1 MIQTTDTV
9 LLAIDN
15 KRTSELWSASDS
27 VEELRE
33 LCENLGYSI
42 TNIEIQARERPHP
55 KFYVGS
61 GKLQELKELYK
72 ESNIGLFVTD
82 DDLTPLQHRTL
93 EAELAVKV
101 MDRTGIIL
109 EIFAMRANTKEA
121 QLQVEFAQL
130 TYLKPRLTRMWT
142 HLSRLGGGI
151 GTKGPGE
158 KQLEVDKRQIRN
170 RMDTIKEKLLKIE
183 KQRGLKRE
191 RRQTTPILTGSIVG
205 YTNAGK
211 STLLNSMTESSVVAE
226 SKLFATLDPTTKTFR
241 IPSNEKVLL
250 TDTVGFI
257 QKLPNPLKTSFKA
270 TLEEINEANFI
281 LHVVDISN
289 PNWES
294 MLKTSE
300 VLLEDLG
307 ANKIPTI
314 YVFNKIDLV
323 TSPSTYDTIHNFHPN
338 VCVSASK
345 KESLSK
351 LLDAI
356 QKLLDVYQKEY
367 VFRIPLNRMEIVH
380 LLHQHGKVLEEEYEE
395 IVTIKVKINKIIA
408 EKIMGQLEKKRV

>member
-1 MIQTTDTV
+1 
-9 LLAIDN
+9 
-15 KRTSELWSASDS
+15 
-27 VEELRE
+27 
-33 LCENLGYSI
+33 
-42 TNIEIQARERPHP
+42 
-55 KFYVGS
+55 
-61 GKLQELKELYK
+61 
-72 ESNIGLFVTD
+72 
-82 DDLTPLQHRTL
+82 
-93 EAELAVKV
+93 
-101 MDRTGIIL
+101 
-109 EIFAMRANTKEA
+109 
-121 QLQVEFAQL
+121 
-130 TYLKPRLTRMWT
+130 MWT

-151 GTKGPGE
+151 GTRGPGE

-191 RRQTTPILTGSIVG
+191 RRLTTPILTGSIVG

-211 STLLNSMTESSVVAE
+211 STLLNSMTESNVTAE

-281 LHVVDISN
+281 LHVIDISH

-300 VLLEDLG
+300 ILLEDLG
-307 ANKIPTI
+307 SNKIPTI

-323 TSPSTYDTIHNFHPN
+323 KSPSTYDTIHKYHPN
-338 VCVSASK
+338 VCISASK

-367 VFRIPLNRMEIVH
+367 VFRVPLNRMDIVH
-380 LLHQHGKVLEEEYEE
+380 LLHQHGQVLEEEYKEL
-395 IVTIKVKINKIIA
+395 VTIKVKINKIIA